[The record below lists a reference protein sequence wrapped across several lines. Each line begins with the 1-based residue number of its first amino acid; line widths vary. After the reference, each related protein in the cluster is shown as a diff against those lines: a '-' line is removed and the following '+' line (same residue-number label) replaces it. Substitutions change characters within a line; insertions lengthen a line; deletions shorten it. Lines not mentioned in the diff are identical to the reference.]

1 MNTMADMELVW
12 EFANDGV
19 WTRYDDDVQEKI
31 RQAKEAKLPQV
42 EVSPCHM
49 LDFAQC
55 RQFHK
60 HDSSKWRGVQMVQVP
75 HERLALLDVSSRASP
90 GRFTPDH
97 CDQGLFETTMQA
109 CSNAWRCFA
118 GEALVQK
125 AEELQVPG
133 PLTLLQQESVLQ
145 DDKAMPVAEAFGSDL
160 EELEWEFKADGPGW
174 QRYPAQVNASINK
187 AYRAGQPQVEVPT
200 NHVIHFAQGRQMNKS
215 DISRWRAVRNQ
226 VRGRPGH

>member
-1 MNTMADMELVW
+1 MADMELVW

-90 GRFTPDH
+90 GRITPDH
-97 CDQGLFETTMQA
+97 CDQGLFETTMRA

-133 PLTLLQQESVLQ
+133 PLTLLQEERVLQ
-145 DDKAMPVAEAFGSDL
+145 DDKAMPVAEALGSLRFGGVGVGVQGGRARLAALSCTS
-160 EELEWEFKADGPGW
+160 
-174 QRYPAQVNASINK
+174 QRKYQQGLSCRPAS
-187 AYRAGQPQVEVPT
+187 
-200 NHVIHFAQGRQMNKS
+200 S
-215 DISRWRAVRNQ
+215 
-226 VRGRPGH
+226 